1 MTVVSPDSTEADG
14 YTTSLFVMGHDKA
27 VEFCEKNGIQA
38 VLVRDDHTVY
48 VTDGLKDAF
57 HLESTEYRNE
67 E

>member
-1 MTVVSPDSTEADG
+1 
-14 YTTSLFVMGHDKA
+14 MGHDKA
-27 VEFCEKNGIQA
+27 VRFCEEHDIQA